1 MTTSSTPN
9 PDPDQ
14 YRPGVC
20 ECCGAEAPVIP
31 LLWQR
36 SPGLPIG
43 RCTTCHNAPEER
55 EDNPY
60 SDGSDDPSAWWPYG
74 EPDES
79 RHWE

>member
-1 MTTSSTPN
+1 MTTSTPN
-9 PDPDQ
+9 PDDP

-31 LLWQR
+31 LLWLR
-36 SPGLPIG
+36 SPGPTIG
-43 RCTTCHNAPEER
+43 RCTACHNAPEE
-55 EDNPY
+55 EKDPY